1 MLKMNSHCLLY
12 ILIASFVSIA
22 GCGGEKITDYIN
34 KDTLENKGLLNL
46 ALASNGTTVR
56 VSEDNPEH
64 PASTLING
72 VTSSEN
78 WDGGEGWE
86 FRCDNIPVTDY
97 SQEMQ
102 NLMDSNRALGI
113 DNPQSYGIR
122 VQTSNGMS
130 EPLGWVV
137 MEFPEKKI
145 VNRMVVHTIDS
156 EKYPAEKFGVSYLI
170 LQYWTEATLESEVT
184 GWKVADLVGGIKSQ
198 SGNVIRNNKNGV
210 IPIRFEPVKT
220 QRMRLA
226 VWWTNDSKIRS
237 HQFLNGSIRLVE
249 VEVYGYEG
257 EKSSDEQISI
267 ADYDDIAQIKVIL
280 DTYAYGYSKRD
291 IDMLMSS
298 ISPEYSKNGEAY
310 AGLQKRMVSIF
321 AEYKQIGLKLQ
332 NIKVMLTDTGMTANA
347 TASYELNIDS
357 PSNTNTSGI
366 VTFNL
371 SKTAGLWKIIR
382 IDK

>member
-1 MLKMNSHCLLY
+1 MTKMKFHCLLY
-12 ILIASFVSIA
+12 ILIASFVFIA

-56 VSEDNPEH
+56 VCEDNPEH

-72 VTSSEN
+72 ITSSEN
-78 WDGGEGWE
+78 WDSGEGWE
-86 FRCDNIPVTDY
+86 FECDNVVVTDY
-97 SQEMQ
+97 NSQEMQ

-113 DNPQSYGIR
+113 DDPQSYGIR

-137 MEFPEKKI
+137 IEFPEKKI

-198 SGNVIRNNKNGV
+198 SGNVIRNNKSGV
-210 IPIRFEPVKT
+210 IPIRFEPVETK
-220 QRMRLA
+220 RMRLA
-226 VWWTNDSKIRS
+226 VWWTNDSKLRS
-237 HQFLNGSIRLVE
+237 HQFITGAIRLVE

-257 EKSSDEQISI
+257 EQKVDEKTAS
-267 ADYDDIAQIKVIL
+267 ANYDDIAQIKVIL
-280 DTYAYGYSKRD
+280 DTYAYGYNKRD
-291 IDMLMSS
+291 IEMLMSS
-298 ISPEYSKNGEAY
+298 ISPEYSKDGETC
-310 AGLQKRMVSIF
+310 AGLQNRMTSIF
-321 AEYKQIGLKLQ
+321 AEHKQVGLKLQ
-332 NIKVMLTDTGMTANA
+332 DTKVMLANA
-347 TASYELNIDS
+347 GTTATATACYDLDIDGS
-357 PSNTNTSGI
+357 SNTSGI

-371 SKTAGLWKIIR
+371 SKTADLWKIIR